1 MAINKE
7 KNERITITIDKE
19 LKALI
24 QEYAAK
30 DTRTMTS
37 YVIQSVK
44 ERIVSDMLQEKQN
57 NIQIYILNI
66 DNEYK
71 KLTKDYFII
80 IIKLI

>member
-19 LKALI
+19 LKTLI

-44 ERIVSDMLQEKQN
+44 ERIERDMLKEKEKN
-57 NIQIYILNI
+57 L
-66 DNEYK
+66 
-71 KLTKDYFII
+71 
-80 IIKLI
+80 

>member
-44 ERIVSDMLQEKQN
+44 ERIERDMLKEKEK
-57 NIQIYILNI
+57 NI
-66 DNEYK
+66 
-71 KLTKDYFII
+71 
-80 IIKLI
+80 

>member
-19 LKALI
+19 LKTLI

-44 ERIVSDMLQEKQN
+44 ERIERDMLKEK
-57 NIQIYILNI
+57 
-66 DNEYK
+66 K
-71 KLTKDYFII
+71 KNL
-80 IIKLI
+80 